1 MGSFNASCM
10 VTGVNIN
17 SNGEVLFL
25 PFKQNHPSYLE
36 KKEILFQAKA
46 QSFVESSEYMFT
58 PYLLPIRGRYDTY
71 GRIEEIVRDSNVQA
85 IEAHFGIGIDT
96 FINILT
102 CSREFGSR
110 FSEFSEVFLS
120 KEVLDIQGNYG
131 SFATLLQALGFTSD
145 LSEGHYVSRH
155 PNCSF
160 TLIWNENE
168 NAERSSSSK
177 YTVRFKSGV
186 ESKKHDNYNQEL
198 FALAISEDDFFLGVS
213 EENQEVL
220 RELYGLTGAFVHKA
234 IYDVLST
241 NAVDGITQVTPLP
254 DVRKFYENVTDE
266 AEAVDKFEIFMDNLK
281 QSNRMLSL
289 SKTAN
294 ELGVMTQVKFHSGL
308 LDVIQQEINRL

>member
-10 VTGVNIN
+10 ITGVNIN
-17 SNGEVLFL
+17 SKGEVLFL

-71 GRIEEIVRDSNVQA
+71 GRIEDIVRDSNVET
-85 IEAHFGIGIDT
+85 IEAHFGIDIDT

-102 CSREFGSR
+102 CSREFGSS
-110 FSEFSEVFLS
+110 FSELSKAFLS
-120 KEVLDIQGNYG
+120 KDAYDVQNNYG
-131 SFATLLQALGFTSD
+131 TFGTLLKTLGFKSI
-145 LSEGHYVSRH
+145 LSEGLYESSH
-155 PNCSF
+155 PSCSF
-160 TLIWNENE
+160 TLLWSQDENQT
-168 NAERSSSSK
+168 SSSSSR
-177 YTVRFKSGV
+177 YTVRLKSGV

-198 FALAISEDDFFLGVS
+198 FALAISEDNFFLGVS
-213 EENQEVL
+213 EENQEIL
-220 RELYGLTGAFVHKA
+220 RELYGLTGAFVHEA
-234 IYDVLST
+234 IYDALSV
-241 NAVDGITQVTPLP
+241 NALDGITQATPLP
-254 DVRKFYENVTDE
+254 DVRKFYENSTNE
-266 AEAVDKFEIFMDNLK
+266 AEGIDKLEIFMGNLQ